1 MLKTSLCN
9 YIDAYVLVSG
19 TITINGAG
27 ADDAAKRLDE
37 REREVIFQN
46 CGPFTECISEI
57 NNTQIDNAKDIDVAM
72 PMCSLMEY
80 TNNYSKISGSLWQ
93 YYKNEPNDNIA
104 NSQLFQ
110 FKVKTTGK
118 APDNDN

>member
-37 REREVIFQN
+37 REREVIFKN

-57 NNTQIDNAKDIDVAM
+57 NNTQIYNPKDIDVAM

-118 APDNDN
+118 APDNNN